1 MKPKLTNTFMPMRA
15 VRLSAH
21 GHKGF
26 SLITTLILL
35 VVVTILG
42 VGAAQIVLQAEKST
56 RYDRDAQIAF
66 QAAEAALLDAEFD
79 IRGPN
84 TSANQRLASFV
95 TGSVVGF
102 EDGCGTGSTQRGLCA
117 PAVAG
122 QKPVWYGVDF
132 QDESSGAKTVKFG
145 EFTGR
150 TLSTGTSGIRPE
162 ILPRYI
168 IEVIPDPTPGG
179 SANVKPTVYRVTAMG
194 FGPRKSTQAVV
205 QMIFRKE

>member
-1 MKPKLTNTFMPMRA
+1 MTPRPTQLFKNPRNA
-15 VRLSAH
+15 RLGVH
-21 GHKGF
+21 EQKGF

-35 VVVTILG
+35 VVTTILG

-56 RYDRDAQIAF
+56 RYERDSQIAF

-84 TSANQRLASFV
+84 TSGLSRTSTFV

-102 EDGCGTGSTQRGLCA
+102 EDGCGTGAQQGLCT
-117 PAVAG
+117 PAAAG
-122 QKPVWYGVDF
+122 QKPVWYGVNF
-132 QDESSGAKTVKFG
+132 QEDSPGARTVKFG
-145 EFTGR
+145 KFTGR

-162 ILPRYI
+162 IAPRYI
-168 IEVIPDPTPGG
+168 IEVIPDPTPGSNA
-179 SANVKPTVYRVTAMG
+179 SARNTLYRVTAMG
-194 FGPRKSTQAVV
+194 FGPRKSTQAVA

>member
-1 MKPKLTNTFMPMRA
+1 MPLTNAR
-15 VRLSAH
+15 SAAH
-21 GHKGF
+21 RHQGF

-42 VGAAQIVLQAEKST
+42 IGAAQIVLQSEKST
-56 RYDRDAQIAF
+56 RYGRDSQIAF

-84 TSANQRLASFV
+84 ASANQRVASFV

-102 EDGCGTGSTQRGLCA
+102 VDGCGTGTQRGLCTPSA
-117 PAVAG
+117 TG
-122 QKPVWYGVDF
+122 QKSVWYSVNF
-132 QDESSGAKTVKFG
+132 QDESSGAQTVKFG

-150 TLSTGTSGIRPE
+150 TFSTGTSGIRPE
-162 ILPRYI
+162 IAPRYI
-168 IEVIPDPTPGG
+168 IEVIPDPTPG
-179 SANVKPTVYRVTAMG
+179 SNASTKSTLYRVTAMG
-194 FGPRKSTQAVV
+194 FGPRKSTQAVT